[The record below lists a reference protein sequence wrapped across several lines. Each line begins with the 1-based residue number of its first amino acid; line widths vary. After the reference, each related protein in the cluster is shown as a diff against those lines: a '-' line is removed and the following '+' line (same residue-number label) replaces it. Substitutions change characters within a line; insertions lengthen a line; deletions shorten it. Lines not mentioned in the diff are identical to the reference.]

1 MKQRLGALR
10 VWVNCN
16 VIYFCLQNLWSW
28 MYCFYS
34 SGLLLCYWPYALMDL
49 FTSRSWYG
57 QCWSH
62 THSVS
67 ISAQQFSRSCCC
79 HCCFCFSLKGKYFSV
94 IKGIA
99 LLQNPGFSHWVLS
112 DSGHPSLSS
121 MDIPCPLYPLGQ
133 MAQVAGQLTAH
144 FWSVSEFPFTLDS
157 NQNGKIFNYLI
168 YELEHYF

>member
-49 FTSRSWYG
+49 FISRSWYG
-57 QCWSH
+57 QSWSH
-62 THSVS
+62 THSIS

-94 IKGIA
+94 IEKA
-99 LLQNPGFSHWVLS
+99 ERS
-112 DSGHPSLSS
+112 DSLKNLMIAYKVNLKGFYTLTCENLKKMRNKGKFGLNELYGSL
-121 MDIPCPLYPLGQ
+121 
-133 MAQVAGQLTAH
+133 AGIRILN
-144 FWSVSEFPFTLDS
+144 D
-157 NQNGKIFNYLI
+157 
-168 YELEHYF
+168 